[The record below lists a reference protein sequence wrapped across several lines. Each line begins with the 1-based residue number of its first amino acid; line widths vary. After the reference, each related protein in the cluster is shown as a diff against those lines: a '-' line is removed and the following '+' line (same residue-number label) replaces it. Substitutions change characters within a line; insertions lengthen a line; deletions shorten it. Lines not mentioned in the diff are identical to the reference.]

1 LEDKVSTFLPEVSPA
16 LAPMFGTMGWILIF
30 GSFML
35 AWSNLSIMGSER
47 VRLEREAQQKR
58 ARNAASATPRA

>member
-1 LEDKVSTFLPEVSPA
+1 
-16 LAPMFGTMGWILIF
+16 MGWILIF